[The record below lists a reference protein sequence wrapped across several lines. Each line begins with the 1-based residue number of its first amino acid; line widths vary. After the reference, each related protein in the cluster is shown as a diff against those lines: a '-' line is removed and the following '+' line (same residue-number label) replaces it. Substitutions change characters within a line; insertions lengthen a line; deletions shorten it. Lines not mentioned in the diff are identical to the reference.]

1 MTNERALDDLEWA
14 RLERAVLDRCRGPL
28 RENGSVP
35 LATTFE
41 GAETALAET
50 REAME
55 LDAAGSPLIVDGVS
69 DVSQTIAR
77 LSRMGSLDG
86 PGLVQIKRTLSAARA
101 LRQFLARHKAFCP
114 RLHAACAL
122 DPTLDAILD
131 ELGRHLDEDGTLH
144 DHASAEL
151 RRLRTET
158 ANLRARLH
166 ARLEEILVRRADIL
180 QDSFHTVRE
189 GRYVVP
195 VRRDAHERFEGIV
208 HGASSSG
215 ATLFVEPQ
223 ELVAQGNRL
232 KVAQAEQE
240 REEARILAEL
250 SDRVRDV
257 LPALEA
263 AVDALDL
270 ADLRQAA
277 ARFGVELKGRV
288 LSLDREPVLDLK
300 AAKHPLLLLE
310 GGTVVG
316 NDIVAVA
323 GRALI
328 LSGPNAGGK
337 TVALTTLGL
346 AALMMRAGLP
356 IPCADGSRAGFFH
369 EVLTD
374 VGDSQSLVKNLSTFS
389 AHMKNVASIISR
401 SKRGSLV
408 LLDELAGGTDPH
420 EGAALAAAI
429 VDALCAS
436 GAATAVT
443 THYESLKAMGVTDAR
458 TRNASVGFDV
468 QTMRPSFELTLDV
481 PGSSS
486 ALSVAAR
493 FGIPTAVIERA
504 ERALPEESRTFE
516 ALVAELSEA
525 RAEHQRRAAAL
536 EEERRVHRKAREDLE
551 RELEKLRRREEKQLS
566 EEGARLTKQMR
577 DARAELRAA
586 RREIRRA
593 TTEAAAEATRKK
605 LDAIEK
611 STAAIAAERPPPAA
625 PAGDSEAM
633 GAPASLT
640 VGDRVYVE
648 RLRAEA
654 QIIEGPTR
662 GEVRVA
668 AGALKLWVP
677 VAECRAPRPDV
688 PAPRRAAPRRGRSP
702 EPADET
708 VDVRGMRAE
717 DAIGCVESFLDRA
730 YGASLGQVTIVHG
743 IGEGALMHAVRE
755 HLAKHSAYARSHR
768 PGTREEGGDRVTVV
782 ELR

>member
-1 MTNERALDDLEWA
+1 
-14 RLERAVLDRCRGPL
+14 
-28 RENGSVP
+28 
-35 LATTFE
+35 
-41 GAETALAET
+41 
-50 REAME
+50 
-55 LDAAGSPLIVDGVS
+55 
-69 DVSQTIAR
+69 
-77 LSRMGSLDG
+77 
-86 PGLVQIKRTLSAARA
+86 
-101 LRQFLARHKAFCP
+101 
-114 RLHAACAL
+114 
-122 DPTLDAILD
+122 
-131 ELGRHLDEDGTLH
+131 
-144 DHASAEL
+144 
-151 RRLRTET
+151 
-158 ANLRARLH
+158 
-166 ARLEEILVRRADIL
+166 
-180 QDSFHTVRE
+180 
-189 GRYVVP
+189 
-195 VRRDAHERFEGIV
+195 
-208 HGASSSG
+208 
-215 ATLFVEPQ
+215 
-223 ELVAQGNRL
+223 
-232 KVAQAEQE
+232 
-240 REEARILAEL
+240 
-250 SDRVRDV
+250 
-257 LPALEA
+257 
-263 AVDALDL
+263 
-270 ADLRQAA
+270 
-277 ARFGVELKGRV
+277 
-288 LSLDREPVLDLK
+288 
-300 AAKHPLLLLE
+300 
-310 GGTVVG
+310 
-316 NDIVAVA
+316 
-323 GRALI
+323 
-328 LSGPNAGGK
+328 
-337 TVALTTLGL
+337 
-346 AALMMRAGLP
+346 
-356 IPCADGSRAGFFH
+356 
-369 EVLTD
+369 
-374 VGDSQSLVKNLSTFS
+374 
-389 AHMKNVASIISR
+389 
-401 SKRGSLV
+401 
-408 LLDELAGGTDPH
+408 
-420 EGAALAAAI
+420 
-429 VDALCAS
+429 
-436 GAATAVT
+436 
-443 THYESLKAMGVTDAR
+443 
-458 TRNASVGFDV
+458 
-468 QTMRPSFELTLDV
+468 V